1 MSNRALHSGGNYR
14 AEATKDASQ
23 YPPNLTGVAAAA
35 GLEAVPYCP
44 DTDELLNDEDN
55 LQEFWKPQTSI
66 KLVREGISDL
76 RQAWSDMAGTL
87 KTLADGA
94 DLVLTGM
101 IHQASP

>member
-23 YPPNLTGVAAAA
+23 YPPQPDRRGRGS
-35 GLEAVPYCP
+35 GLGGGALRP